1 MARYPLPHTFKI
13 QVRYRSDYSRRQPTS
28 PRVDRY
34 VIVRRDADD
43 FGYVDKDGTMKHLR
57 DSLKFALQQ
66 HASMPGRR

>member
-1 MARYPLPHTFKI
+1 
-13 QVRYRSDYSRRQPTS
+13 
-28 PRVDRY
+28 